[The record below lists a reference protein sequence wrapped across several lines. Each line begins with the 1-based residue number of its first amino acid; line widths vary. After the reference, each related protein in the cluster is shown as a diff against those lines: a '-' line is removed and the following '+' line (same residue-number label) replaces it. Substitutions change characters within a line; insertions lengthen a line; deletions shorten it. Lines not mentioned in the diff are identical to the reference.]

1 MDLPLLAV
9 TALGFVGIYLMLPRD
24 RKNIAR
30 LGGLV
35 SVLALA
41 GFFLYLI
48 RQFDHTGG
56 SGPSLLFYLFAAI
69 MVFGSAGVVTHPKPI
84 NAALYFVL
92 VTLAG
97 AGLFVMLSA
106 EFMAIVLIIV
116 YAGAIL
122 VTYVFVLMLASTGDE
137 RKSAPAYD
145 RIASDPLA
153 AVFVSFLL
161 LGGILQFMFPSN
173 ELALQAVGD
182 VDDAANAK
190 PPALVKTYVP
200 VNTRNLDYL
209 MKANLTGTPDKPA
222 GEATTQK
229 ATRTWPMITKTPGN
243 MQVLGNSLYTQYTIS
258 LELAGVLLTV
268 ALVGA
273 VVISRKDAGTEKDS
287 AGTGQL
293 PNE

>member
-1 MDLPLLAV
+1 MDLALLAV
-9 TALGFVGIYLMLPRD
+9 TALGFVGIYMMLPRD
-24 RKNIAR
+24 RKTLAR

-48 RQFDHTGG
+48 REFNSSESGAAQ
-56 SGPSLLFYLFAAI
+56 GPSLLFYLFAAI
-69 MVFGSAGVVTHPKPI
+69 MVFGAAGVITHPRPI

-122 VTYVFVLMLASTGDE
+122 VTYVFVLMLANTDGPS
-137 RKSAPAYD
+137 KSAPLYD
-145 RIASDPLA
+145 RFASQPLT

-161 LGGILQFMFPSN
+161 LGAVLQYMFPKY
-173 ELALQAVGD
+173 ELAD
-182 VDDAANAK
+182 
-190 PPALVKTYVP
+190 TYVP
-200 VNTRNLDYL
+200 QNTNAVDRL
-209 MKANLTGTPDKPA
+209 MVASMTGTQENPA
-222 GEATTQK
+222 GEAATQK
-229 ATRTWPMITKTPGN
+229 ARRGELPITKTPGN
-243 MQVLGNSLYTQYTIS
+243 MQVLGTSLYTRYTIS
-258 LELAGVLLTV
+258 LELAGVLLTI

-273 VVISRKDAGTEKDS
+273 VVISRKGTGPDSES